1 MTGPRRYLVLVLDGA
16 TRASTQQEGQ
26 HMSILSNKV
35 RVGTVGITVAAMSLA
50 ALPASAATQGAV
62 ASTQQPASKQ
72 ENIGVFTGLAVGAA
86 AGGPI
91 GAMVGVVAGAWLG
104 DRYHR
109 QSVANHTLATDKD
122 NLAKSLRRSE
132 NERQGLAGRLDL
144 ATHSLATTRA
154 QQAEL
159 DRTVQLSDDIQTDV
173 AFRTADVAINGLQL
187 PALQKIGALAAALPP
202 GARVRIDGYA
212 DPRGPTTLNDDLSL
226 RRAEAVAL
234 TLEQAG
240 CPQERLVVQAHGSS
254 GSTSPRGDL
263 DAYAFDRRVTV
274 RLESPAVARAEA
286 QGEGSPA
293 LASRQ

>member
-1 MTGPRRYLVLVLDGA
+1 
-16 TRASTQQEGQ
+16 
-26 HMSILSNKV
+26 MSILSNKV
-35 RVGTVGITVAAMSLA
+35 RVGTIGITVAAMSLA
-50 ALPASAATQGAV
+50 ALPASAATPGAV
-62 ASTQQPASKQ
+62 ASTQQRASKQ

-109 QSVANHTLATDKD
+109 QSIANHTLVADND
-122 NLAKSLRRSE
+122 NLARSLRRSE
-132 NERQGLAGRLDL
+132 DERQGLAGRLDL
-144 ATHSLATTRA
+144 TTQSLAATRA
-154 QQAEL
+154 QRAAL

-173 AFRTADVAINGLQL
+173 AFRTADTSINSLQL
-187 PALQKIGALAAALPP
+187 PALQKLGALAASLPP

-212 DPRGPTTLNDDLSL
+212 DPRGPATLNDDLSL

-254 GSTSPRGDL
+254 SSTSPQGDL

-274 RLESPAVARAEA
+274 RLESPAVARAED
-286 QGEGSPA
+286 QTEVQPA
-293 LASRQ
+293 LAARQ

>member
-1 MTGPRRYLVLVLDGA
+1 MSGPLLCLVLVLDGA
-16 TRASTQQEGQ
+16 KRASTQQEGQ

-35 RVGTVGITVAAMSLA
+35 RVGTVGITVAAMALA
-50 ALPASAATQGAV
+50 ALPASAATRGAV
-62 ASTQQPASKQ
+62 AGTQQPASKQ

-91 GAMVGVVAGAWLG
+91 GAMVGMVAGAWLG

-109 QSVANHTLATDKD
+109 QSEANHTLTADND
-122 NLAKSLRRSE
+122 NLATSLRRSE
-132 NERQGLAGRLDL
+132 DERTGLAGRLDL
-144 ATHSLATTRA
+144 ATHSLAATQA
-154 QQAEL
+154 QQADL

-173 AFRTADVAINGLQL
+173 AFRTADVSINSLQL
-187 PALQKIGALAAALPP
+187 PALQKIAALAASLPP
-202 GARVRIDGYA
+202 GAKVRIDGYA
-212 DPRGPTTLNDDLSL
+212 DPRGPATLNDDLSL

-240 CPQERLVVQAHGSS
+240 CPQEKLLVQAHGSS
-254 GSTSPRGDL
+254 ESTSPRGDL

-274 RLESPAVARAEA
+274 RLESAAVAQAEA
-286 QGEGSPA
+286 QGSAPPA